1 MLFDLIVILTFD
13 ANRPMV
19 LNMAS
24 FDEIARIAQ
33 VARIHALLIHAS
45 QLDGT
50 VGVRCAFHV

>member
-1 MLFDLIVILTFD
+1 MLFDLIVNLTFD
-13 ANRPMV
+13 TDRPMI
-19 LNMAS
+19 LDMTS

-50 VGVRCAFHV
+50 VVMRCAFHV